1 MNRGAV
7 FLLGC
12 VVAVVGG
19 GAVPGPAGTVLL
31 VLGVL
36 TALAVAAS
44 AFFKAA
50 DRWSEGAGESRGSRT
65 GSSSYGR
72 LGSSSHRG
80 ATTRPSLPGSSR
92 RHGEI
97 PSSRPGKPPVPE
109 RKPEPP
115 SRQLPG

>member
-7 FLLGC
+7 FLLAC

-19 GAVPGPAGTVLL
+19 GAVPGLAGTVLL

-36 TALAVAAS
+36 IALAVAAS

-50 DRWSEGAGESRGSRT
+50 DRWSEGAEESRSSRT

-72 LGSSSHRG
+72 LGSSSYRG
-80 ATTRPSLPGSSR
+80 ATTQPSLRRSSQSR
-92 RHGEI
+92 GEI
-97 PSSRPGKPPVPE
+97 PSSRPGKPPAPE

>member
-1 MNRGAV
+1 MNRGVIFVLA
-7 FLLGC
+7 C

-19 GAVPGPAGTVLL
+19 GAVPGPAGIVLL
-31 VLGVL
+31 VLGIL

-50 DRWSEGAGESRGSRT
+50 ERWSEEEGESPSSPYGPL
-65 GSSSYGR
+65 GSSSYR
-72 LGSSSHRG
+72 SATTRTSLRGSSS
-80 ATTRPSLPGSSR
+80 R
-92 RHGEI
+92 RTEI
-97 PSSRPGKPPVPE
+97 PSSRPSKPPIPE